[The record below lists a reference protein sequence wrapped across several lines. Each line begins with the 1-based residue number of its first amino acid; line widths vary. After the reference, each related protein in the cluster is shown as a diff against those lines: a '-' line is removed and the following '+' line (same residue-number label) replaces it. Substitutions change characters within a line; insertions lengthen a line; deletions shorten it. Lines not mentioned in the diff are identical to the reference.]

1 MMTPAQLLPE
11 IFRLSTQDQV
21 MIVEAI
27 RNHLSGGIGPVDE
40 EEFKQE
46 LERRSAHARANPGDD
61 LPLDEVM
68 RRLRKGR

>member
-1 MMTPAQLLPE
+1 
-11 IFRLSTQDQV
+11 